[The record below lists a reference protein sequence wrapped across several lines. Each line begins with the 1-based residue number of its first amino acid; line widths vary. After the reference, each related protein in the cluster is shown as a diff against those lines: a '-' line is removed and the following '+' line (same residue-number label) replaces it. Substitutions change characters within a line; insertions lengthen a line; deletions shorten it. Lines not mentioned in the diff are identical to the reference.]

1 LLLRQF
7 AATPKTRK
15 KHPENDSG
23 AGCPIGYKAQN
34 PLKSRTFR
42 KKIKADFSIKIC
54 CLFWRRRR
62 DSNSR
67 AGFPTYTLSRGASS
81 ANLSTSPN
89 FLVYSIYVM
98 AEEVGFE
105 PTWAFTLTVFKTAP
119 L

>member
-54 CLFWRRRR
+54 CLFWPPLKFSYKTHILTGCSQR
-62 DSNSR
+62 
-67 AGFPTYTLSRGASS
+67 
-81 ANLSTSPN
+81 
-89 FLVYSIYVM
+89 VYSHGIV
-98 AEEVGFE
+98 
-105 PTWAFTLTVFKTAP
+105 
-119 L
+119 